1 MRRRR
6 QRLDGSPRKIWRRRE
21 RFPHPT
27 SPPPRL
33 VARITIQVPAN
44 IGSDSASTRTS
55 EFSAQASPDCYRE
68 SPQAGQEPS
77 LPPTRSPSPRPEKTP
92 KALVALAERSSPAF
106 GSNLVML
113 APQTAPRRACTRAP
127 ARVTRAPSPT
137 PTCNDRAAHHRP
149 PHITHCPP
157 PARHAHAP
165 AHPASKPSTKAARPR
180 IPRNVRDDTL
190 GTAPSGLPAPAGA
203 RFHGA
208 RPLRSSTPRSPS
220 WPCARSSKMSRSR
233 LA

>member
-1 MRRRR
+1 MSRRR

-68 SPQAGQEPS
+68 SPQAGREPA
-77 LPPTRSPSPRPEKTP
+77 LPPTRPPPTWENAKSARRARRKI
-92 KALVALAERSSPAF
+92 LPAF
-106 GSNLVML
+106 GNNLVML